1 MQVQGNWVYID
12 SPKGQIK
19 FHKDLKKYF
28 EILSYFDVQRLELE
42 KLISKVISASGAQ
55 DAANKTASALFT
67 VTSGYIL
74 PELSKY
80 GIYNLTVD
88 DFVTA
93 NPGLQQIFD
102 ASNALSE
109 YRSSQKDTYS
119 TWANREKDKAEAVAG
134 RTVTGPSFGIITNDW
149 TDLMAYNFA
158 SSLIVASQTAR
169 AQKQFNSQAA
179 QIDMTAQT
187 QVDIAVAGK
196 IQSSFIPQAT
206 EGLNQGFQFII
217 SKFCEQLSSVGQ
229 IDLVCLQGID
239 KKRSDAVLK
248 NLEYIPDKD
257 AVVFQAIQL
266 CPYNLNC
273 YFAVFHDNLRFLTYY
288 GETARYFGLDKP
300 LSRYLQEN
308 YRHDAANMVQGYQ
321 ENCSAIEAVG
331 YFENKPLALVA
342 RDALTVDFQRL
353 LTLHC
358 TLGGYVKE
366 GQPLYEL
373 LKERYPDTSKLV
385 EYKGRLSDD
394 LYTESSRFTVQVLT
408 FCSDQCSI
416 DVFASLSLW
425 FGREIHSF
433 GEAQGIILDKWQKE
447 WEEIQAEREEE
458 QRVKREQ
465 EKIEN
470 EKLQRRAK
478 KLRKVLTGLA
488 VAIGIIW
495 VGYLV
500 VNNIIIPTELYGS
513 DYKNAETLFKDGDY
527 VEAFTIYDKLGGYRR
542 SEQRKAEI
550 INYFTSNRDRRKSIS
565 ASDNHTAAV
574 TNAGTVVCVGDNT
587 YGQCDVEG
595 WNDIVSVAAGT
606 NHTAGLK
613 TDGTVVCTGDNTY
626 GQCNVEK
633 WSDIIAIAADSYH
646 TVGLKANGTV
656 LVSGTA
662 RYCYNQAYVLDWNN
676 IVAIT
681 TTFNSYTLL
690 GLKYDGTVIDTP
702 RVHSKAESLDEN
714 DWNSLVDISAG
725 IADVVVGLKIDGTT
739 IIKTNAYTRENYDV
753 SKWTDIVSVSCG
765 YNHILGLKSDGTLVA
780 FGNNL
785 SGACAIESWE
795 NIIEISAGRGY
806 SIGLKSD
813 GTVVAVGN
821 NDYGQ
826 CNVSTWSNIRI
837 P

>member
-109 YRSSQKDTYS
+109 YRSAQKDTYS

-169 AQKQFNSQAA
+169 AQKQFNSQAN
-179 QIDMTAQT
+179 QIDMAAQT

-196 IQSSFIPQAT
+196 VQSSFIPQAT

-273 YFAVFHDNLRFLTYY
+273 YFAVFHDNLQFLTYD

-358 TLGGYVKE
+358 ILGGYVKD
-366 GQPLYEL
+366 GQPLYVL

-385 EYKGRLSDD
+385 EYKGKLSDD
-394 LYTESSRFTVQVLT
+394 LYAESSQFTTQVLT
-408 FCSDQCSI
+408 FCSERCSI

-433 GEAQGIILDKWQKE
+433 VEVQGIILNKWQKE
-447 WEEIQAEREEE
+447 WEKIQAEREEE
-458 QRVKREQ
+458 QRAKWQQEETDKAIKHKAHRNVCIVAAVLLLTTAASCVVARTVIIPSRKYSAAMEALSQGDYVNAYDAFRQLDEYKDSEQ
-465 EKIEN
+465 KIAYVIQHINNSDISAGTTHTVGLKNDGTVVSVGNN
-470 EKLQRRAK
+470 EDGQCN
-478 KLRKVLTGLA
+478 VSD
-488 VAIGIIW
+488 W
-495 VGYLV
+495 
-500 VNNIIIPTELYGS
+500 NNIIAIDAGS
-513 DYKNAETLFKDGDY
+513 TDTIGLKSDGTVISTGFRPGISKWSDIIA
-527 VEAFTIYDKLGGYRR
+527 VSAGPWHTVGI
-542 SEQRKAEI
+542 KANGTVISDGMNTSDGRCDVSDWSNI
-550 INYFTSNRDRRKSIS
+550 IAIS
-565 ASDNHTAAV
+565 AGLWHTAGLKSD
-574 TNAGTVVCVGDNT
+574 GTVVATGDNT
-587 YGQCDVEG
+587 YGQCDVSD
-595 WNDIVSVAAGT
+595 WRDIISISAGYEHTIGLKADGSVVAAGYGCNGNGEQNLLSGIT
-606 NHTAGLK
+606 GKNSIIFDNRSDVSGWCDMIEVSAG
-613 TDGTVVCTGDNTY
+613 DR
-626 GQCNVEK
+626 
-633 WSDIIAIAADSYH
+633 H
-646 TVGLKANGTV
+646 TVGLKADGTV
-656 LVSGTA
+656 IAIGDNSFGQCNVSS
-662 RYCYNQAYVLDWNN
+662 WNN
-676 IVAIT
+676 IV
-681 TTFNSYTLL
+681 
-690 GLKYDGTVIDTP
+690 
-702 RVHSKAESLDEN
+702 
-714 DWNSLVDISAG
+714 
-725 IADVVVGLKIDGTT
+725 
-739 IIKTNAYTRENYDV
+739 
-753 SKWTDIVSVSCG
+753 
-765 YNHILGLKSDGTLVA
+765 
-780 FGNNL
+780 
-785 SGACAIESWE
+785 
-795 NIIEISAGRGY
+795 EISAGDRY
-806 SIGLKSD
+806 TVGLKSD
-813 GTVVAVGN
+813 GTVVATGRNEHGECNTDGWN
-821 NDYGQ
+821 NIK
-826 CNVSTWSNIRI
+826 VPESK
-837 P
+837 